1 MLVVKR
7 PVEIFARNL
16 YKISCKDLHRSLCN
30 KNNDAC
36 GKETCGDL
44 CKKSCDQCKP
54 DPTKLCDKDKFND
67 GVCDDLNNNEMCS
80 FDGGDCCDYKPGW
93 NARCKDC
100 RCKEECKDASCGKES
115 CGDLCRKTCD
125 KCKPDPLP
133 SCRDIGNPQYNNFCG
148 AITSYGL
155 CNQNHGA
162 CGSKICG
169 ELCMKSCGK
178 CT

>member
-1 MLVVKR
+1 MHFRIFLFKTKIVWFLLLVCKR
-7 PVEIFARNL
+7 GCKKCDEGT
-16 YKISCKDLHRSLCN
+16 CKDVGSIFGKGNDFCTQI
-30 KNNDAC
+30 KNN
-36 GKETCGDL
+36 G
-44 CKKSCDQCKP
+44 
-54 DPTKLCDKDKFND
+54 LCDKT
-67 GVCDDLNNNEMCS
+67 
-80 FDGGDCCDYKPGW
+80 
-93 NARCKDC
+93 
-100 RCKEECKDASCGKES
+100 DASCGKES

-148 AITSYGL
+148 SITSFGL